1 MYSLWHSRMLAA
13 PEVYKEATEHERTVK
28 PPAYHKLVQTAPDDE
43 EVSHYG

>member
-1 MYSLWHSRMLAA
+1 MLAA